1 MIDPATMTKVI
12 RARFR
17 SAAEELIIRD
27 FVRSASRVVDL
38 FDKETSGREVTITS
52 LSATTLG
59 MSPSWDER
67 KKVKQ
72 VMTLLFLETI
82 LT

>member
-38 FDKETSGREVTITS
+38 FEKETSGREVTITS

-72 VMTLLFLETI
+72 MMTLLFLETI

>member
-1 MIDPATMTKVI
+1 MTKVI

-72 VMTLLFLETI
+72 MMTLLFLETI